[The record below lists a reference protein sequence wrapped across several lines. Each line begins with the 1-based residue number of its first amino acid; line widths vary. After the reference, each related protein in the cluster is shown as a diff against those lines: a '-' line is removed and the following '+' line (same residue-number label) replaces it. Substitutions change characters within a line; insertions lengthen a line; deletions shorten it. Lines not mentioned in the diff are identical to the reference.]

1 MKPFFVALA
10 LTLSSVVSTSAQ
22 TVHDYVSVDFSP
34 SERKLGVFSSVD
46 GTRVIDL
53 KVENMS
59 ARDKD
64 ILTFFATIQELEAK
78 GWEVT
83 DTHIFPLTSKGFA
96 MYVWFLRRAKP

>member
-1 MKPFFVALA
+1 MKPFFVALT

>member
-1 MKPFFVALA
+1 MKPIFVALSLILCIA
-10 LTLSSVVSTSAQ
+10 GSASAQ
-22 TVHDYVSVDFSP
+22 TVHDYISVDFSP

-83 DTHIFPLTSKGFA
+83 DTHIFPVTSKGFA
-96 MYVWFLRRAKP
+96 MYVWFLRRARS

>member
-10 LTLSSVVSTSAQ
+10 FILFCVVSTSAQ

-64 ILTFFATIQELEAK
+64 ILTFFATVQELEAK

-83 DTHIFPLTSKGFA
+83 DTHIFPVTSKGFA
-96 MYVWFLRRAKP
+96 MYVWFLRRAKS

>member
-1 MKPFFVALA
+1 MKPLLIALA
-10 LTLSSVVSTSAQ
+10 LSLFSVGSTVAQ

-46 GTRVIDL
+46 GANVIDL
-53 KVENMS
+53 KVTNMS
-59 ARDKD
+59 DRQKD

-83 DTHIFPLTSKGFA
+83 DTHIFPVTSKGFA
-96 MYVWFLRRAKP
+96 MYVWFLRRAKS